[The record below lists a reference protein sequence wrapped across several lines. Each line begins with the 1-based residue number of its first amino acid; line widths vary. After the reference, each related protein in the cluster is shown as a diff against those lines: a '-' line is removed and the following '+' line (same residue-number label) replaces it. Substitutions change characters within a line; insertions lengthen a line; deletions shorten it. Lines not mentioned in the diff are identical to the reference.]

1 MQRLSI
7 AFLLSIA
14 ILSTG
19 CSKLFADVKGS
30 VAGYKIGEGTA
41 YWGGPVLLITDS
53 DMDCEQLSWVSQSNG
68 GNSYDD
74 GEDLG
79 VDESFSAL
87 QFTYES
93 AALQDGKL
101 SIVGMPPSPAF
112 AYFLVSDKGSI
123 DVYKAVS
130 GTIEIETNKKDNVS
144 GTFEIGFGD
153 DGTLSGEFA
162 IENCANLKPRH
173 N

>member
-1 MQRLSI
+1 
-7 AFLLSIA
+7 
-14 ILSTG
+14 
-19 CSKLFADVKGS
+19 
-30 VAGYKIGEGTA
+30 
-41 YWGGPVLLITDS
+41 
-53 DMDCEQLSWVSQSNG
+53 
-68 GNSYDD
+68 
-74 GEDLG
+74 
-79 VDESFSAL
+79 
-87 QFTYES
+87 
-93 AALQDGKL
+93 
-101 SIVGMPPSPAF
+101 MPPSPAF